1 MVDIVIPEAVFENF
15 LKSLHSKIAAEMQA
29 FRARLD
35 AHEAVY
41 RAQLRAGLESKMRKA
56 EEVERRVRAV
66 ENRLRASEEE
76 LERNL
81 RAAEDQIARKRR
93 EAEDQIECKR
103 RAAEDEIAR
112 LRQLERLRQTA
123 AIERGEWPQ

>member
-1 MVDIVIPEAVFENF
+1 MSDIIISEAVFESF
-15 LKSLHSKIAAEMQA
+15 LKSLHSKVAAEMQA

-56 EEVERRVRAV
+56 EEIERRQHAV
-66 ENRLRASEEE
+66 EDR
-76 LERNL
+76 L
-81 RAAEDQIARKRR
+81 RAAEDQ
-93 EAEDQIECKR
+93 
-103 RAAEDEIAR
+103 IAR

-123 AIERGEWPQ
+123 AVEPGEWPQ

>member
-1 MVDIVIPEAVFENF
+1 MSDIIISEAVFESF
-15 LKSLHSKIAAEMQA
+15 LKSLHSKVAAEMQA

-56 EEVERRVRAV
+56 EEIERRVRAV
-66 ENRLRASEEE
+66 EDRLRASEEE
-76 LERNL
+76 LERKL
-81 RAAEDQIARKRR
+81 RAAEDQIA
-93 EAEDQIECKR
+93 CKR

-112 LRQLERLRQTA
+112 LRQLERLRHTA
-123 AIERGEWPQ
+123 AIERSERPQ

>member
-1 MVDIVIPEAVFENF
+1 MSDIIISEAVFESF
-15 LKSLHSKIAAEMQA
+15 LKSLHSKVAAEMQA

-41 RAQLRAGLESKMRKA
+41 RAQLSAGLESKMCKA
-56 EEVERRVRAV
+56 EEIERRQHAV
-66 ENRLRASEEE
+66 EGKR
-76 LERNL
+76 
-81 RAAEDQIARKRR
+81 RAAEDQIER
-93 EAEDQIECKR
+93 KR

-123 AIERGEWPQ
+123 AVEPGERPQ